1 VPFYLALGILVAALY
16 AYGWARIFARA
27 GYPPF
32 MGFLM
37 LVPVANVILFIT
49 LAFGRWPLADY
60 IEQLEH
66 ERRLEGGGEG

>member
-1 VPFYLALGILVAALY
+1 MPFYVALSILVAAVY

-37 LVPVANVILFIT
+37 LVPVANVILFVM

-60 IEQLEH
+60 IERLEH
-66 ERRLEGGGEG
+66 ELRLDGGGEG